1 MKPGYNYFSEGSRTA
16 INETKLFGNCKTSRV
31 HVCEFCDNGSMA
43 TGYEGK
49 VKKILHFI
57 FENEVYSWTTASTCH

>member
-1 MKPGYNYFSEGSRTA
+1 
-16 INETKLFGNCKTSRV
+16 
-31 HVCEFCDNGSMA
+31 MA

-57 FENEVYSWTTASTCH
+57 FENEVYSWTMACTTNPRQKKPTN